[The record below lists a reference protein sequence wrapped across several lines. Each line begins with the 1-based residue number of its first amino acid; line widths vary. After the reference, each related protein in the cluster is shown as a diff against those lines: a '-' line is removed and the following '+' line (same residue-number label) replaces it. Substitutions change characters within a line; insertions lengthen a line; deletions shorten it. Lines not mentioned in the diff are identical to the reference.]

1 MEIILSRV
9 FVGALVGLC
18 TYLVSTAFRVTAKD
32 YAHYDWRVLVGSLVV
47 LPVAFW
53 SLPLVVIKDTYLPA
67 FAIVRDL
74 HLDSLRPA
82 PYRPNAGYFAYFYQ
96 LLARFALFTFV
107 ASGIFVWVTH
117 CLILMFRRRRGQA

>member
-1 MEIILSRV
+1 MEIILSLV
-9 FVGALVGLC
+9 FVGALLGLC
-18 TYLVSTAFRVTAKD
+18 AYVLSAAFRITAKD

-47 LPVAFW
+47 LIIAFW
-53 SLPLVVIKDTYLPA
+53 SLPLVVIKDTFSPA

-82 PYRPNAGYFAYFYQ
+82 PYRPNAGYFDYFYQ
-96 LLARFALFTFV
+96 LLARFALFTFIASAIFAWV
-107 ASGIFVWVTH
+107 AH